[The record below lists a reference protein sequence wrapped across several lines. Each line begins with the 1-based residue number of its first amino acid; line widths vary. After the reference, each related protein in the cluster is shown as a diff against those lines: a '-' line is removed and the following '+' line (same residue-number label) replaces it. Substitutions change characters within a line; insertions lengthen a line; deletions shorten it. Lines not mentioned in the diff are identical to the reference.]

1 MRFKDLT
8 GKKFNRLTVIK
19 RSKSTKRANGKTRT
33 NWLCLCD
40 CGKHIIVESSNLVY
54 GNSRSCGCLK
64 HENIKEIGKKNITHG
79 MTNTRIY
86 RIWGKI
92 KDRCLNKKCRDYPYY
107 GGRGITIFTEWE
119 KSFQSFYNWSIKN
132 GYKDNLTIDRI
143 DVNGNYEPSNCRWA
157 TWIQQENNKRTTI
170 FVEYK
175 GKKQSISDW
184 CRELNLNYNTVKSR
198 LLFRKWTPEK
208 ALTKTFNKSK

>member
-19 RSKSTKRANGKTRT
+19 RAKSTKRANGKTRT

-40 CGKHIIVESSNLVY
+40 CGNYVIVESSNLIS
-54 GNSRSCGCLK
+54 GNSCSCGCFKLEK
-64 HENIKEIGKKNITHG
+64 TKKTGKKNKTHG

-86 RIWGKI
+86 RIWGNI
-92 KDRCLNKKCRDYPYY
+92 KDRCLNKKCRDYNYY
-107 GGRGITIFTEWE
+107 GGRGILICKDWIKFE
-119 KSFQSFYNWSIKN
+119 SFYNWSIKN

-157 TWIQQENNKRTTI
+157 TWTQQENNKRNTF
-170 FVEYK
+170 FVEYN
-175 GKKQSISDW
+175 GKTQSISDW
-184 CRELNLNYNTVKSR
+184 CRELNLNYNTIKSR
-198 LLFRKWTPEK
+198 LQFRKWT
-208 ALTKTFNKSK
+208 TKKSFETPTSRSK